1 MKRGMSMPDE
11 KHVIYCTMMDNH
23 HNIIGSC
30 MLTRKILQH
39 DLEIEKIMKHYPK
52 ENAHAVS

>member
-1 MKRGMSMPDE
+1 MPDE